1 MLPKLSTTLGLALV
15 FSGAAI
21 SDKDTNP
28 ANEPSKIDIAMEKYE
43 RTGEM
48 KTCINPRRIRSMKF
62 VDEKHI
68 IFKVSGKTSYLNEL
82 PRRCHNMDFYESIS
96 YQVRGSTICSKEI
109 FHVLDRTPIP
119 GPFCSFGKFEKI
131 VKKPKPE
138 ANS

>member
-1 MLPKLSTTLGLALV
+1 MLQKLSTALGLVLIS
-15 FSGAAI
+15 SGTILA
-21 SDKDTNP
+21 DKNT
-28 ANEPSKIDIAMEKYE
+28 ATEPSKLDIAMEKYE

-138 ANS
+138 ANG